1 MLTVWAVA
9 MIATLM
15 ILIMSARVSPI
26 VVLILTPITFGLL
39 TGFGGQLGPM
49 MLKGIGQLAPTAV
62 MLAFAILYFGLMVD
76 AGLFDPVTRF
86 VVRIVHGDPVR
97 ITVGTVV
104 LALAVSLDGNGA
116 TTYIICASAMMPLY
130 RRIGLSPLI
139 LACLLVLS
147 VSIGHIMPWAGP
159 TARAAIALGINPAD
173 IYTPLLPTMLVGALS
188 VIGLAY
194 AFGLRHRRLL
204 SRADSR
210 TPTPDVAKDSIEALP
225 PADDFTKRPRL
236 FFINLI
242 VTVVLLA
249 GLVFSVLPLP
259 ILFMIAS
266 AIALQLNYPSLDA
279 QRVRIAAHAPGI
291 FKVVSLTFAAGI
303 FLGVL
308 NGTGMSDAMAAS
320 IERALPPQVGS
331 FLAPIGAAISLPFYY
346 FGNNDGFFFGVLPTL
361 SRMGAQY
368 GLNSVHLARAAV
380 VAIPVGLLSPLAG
393 STYVLTGLVGVEYS
407 QLQRFALVWA
417 ILLSLLLFVTAIVT
431 GVIPF
436 KAS

>member
-1 MLTVWAVA
+1 M
-9 MIATLM
+9 MATLM
-15 ILIMSARVSPI
+15 ILIISGRMSPV
-26 VVLILTPITFGLL
+26 VVLILTPLAFGLL
-39 TGFGGQLGPM
+39 AGFGAQLGPM

-62 MLAFAILYFGLMVD
+62 MLGFAILYFGLMVD

-86 VVRIVHGDPVR
+86 VVRVVHDDPVR

-116 TTYIICASAMMPLY
+116 TTYIICVSAMMPLY
-130 RRIGLSPLI
+130 RRMGLSPLI

-147 VSIGHIMPWAGP
+147 VSIGHIVPWAGP

-173 IYTPLLPTMLVGALS
+173 IYTPLLPAMIIGALS

-204 SRADSR
+204 HRVDSQ
-210 TPTPDVAKDSIEALP
+210 TPTSDVPNNSIEAHP
-225 PADDFTKRPRL
+225 PTDDLTKRPRL
-236 FFINLI
+236 FLVNLI
-242 VTVVLLA
+242 VTVGLLA

-266 AIALQLNYPSLDA
+266 AIGLQLNYPSLAA
-279 QRVRIAAHAPGI
+279 QKVRIAAHAPNI

-308 NGTGMSDAMAAS
+308 NGTGMSDALGANIA
-320 IERALPPQVGS
+320 RALPLQVGP
-331 FLAPIGAAISLPFYY
+331 FLAPIDAGISLPFYY
-346 FGNNDGFFFGVLPTL
+346 FGNNDGFFFGVLPML
-361 SRMGAQY
+361 SRTAARF
-368 GLNSVHLARAAV
+368 GLDPVHMARAAV

-393 STYVLTGLVGVEYS
+393 STYVLTSLVGIEYS
-407 QLQRFALVWA
+407 QLQRFALMWA
-417 ILLSLLLFVTAIVT
+417 VLLSLILLVTAIVT

-436 KAS
+436 KAGQS

>member
-1 MLTVWAVA
+1 MT
-9 MIATLM
+9 ATLM
-15 ILIMSARVSPI
+15 ILIMSGRISPL
-26 VVLILTPITFGLL
+26 VVLILTPLAFGLL
-39 TGFGGQLGPM
+39 AGFRAELGSM

-76 AGLFDPVTRF
+76 AGLFDPVARF
-86 VVRIVHGDPVR
+86 VVRIAHGDPVR

-104 LALAVSLDGNGA
+104 LALVVSLDGNGA

-130 RRIGLSPLI
+130 RCMGLSPLI

-147 VSIGHIMPWAGP
+147 VSIGHIVPWAGP

-173 IYTPLLPTMLVGALS
+173 IYTPLIPAMLIGAVS

-194 AFGLRHRRLL
+194 TFGRRHRRLL
-204 SRADSR
+204 GRVDSQTLTSHAANDPMEGR
-210 TPTPDVAKDSIEALP
+210 SASDEL
-225 PADDFTKRPRL
+225 TKRPRL
-236 FFINLI
+236 FLINLI
-242 VTVVLLA
+242 VTFCLLA

-266 AIALQLNYPSLDA
+266 AIGLQLNYPSLDA
-279 QRVRIAAHAPGI
+279 QKVRIAAHAANI

-303 FLGVL
+303 FLGIL
-308 NGTGMSDAMAAS
+308 NGTGMSDAMAAN

-346 FGNNDGFFFGVLPTL
+346 FGNNDGFFFGVLPML
-361 SRMGAQY
+361 SRTAAQH
-368 GLNSVHLARAAV
+368 GLNSLHMARAAV

-393 STYVLTGLVGVEYS
+393 STYVLVSLVGIEHS
-407 QLQRFALVWA
+407 QLQRFALMWA
-417 ILLSLLLFVTAIVT
+417 VLLSVILLTAAIVT
-431 GVIPF
+431 GVIPC
-436 KAS
+436 KAG

>member
-1 MLTVWAVA
+1 

-15 ILIMSARVSPI
+15 ILIMSGRISPV
-26 VVLILTPITFGLL
+26 VVLILTPLTFALL
-39 TGFGGQLGPM
+39 AGFGAELGPM

-104 LALAVSLDGNGA
+104 LALVVSLDGNGA

-130 RRIGLSPLI
+130 QRMGLSPLV

-147 VSIGHIMPWAGP
+147 VSIGHIAPWAGP
-159 TARAAIALGINPAD
+159 TARAAIALGINPTD
-173 IYTPLLPTMLVGALS
+173 IYTPLIPAMLIGALS

-194 AFGLRHRRLL
+194 NFGRRHRRLL
-204 SRADSR
+204 SRVDSQ
-210 TPTPDVAKDSIEALP
+210 TPTADVAKDSIEARRPTGDL
-225 PADDFTKRPRL
+225 TKRPKL
-236 FFINLI
+236 FLINLI
-242 VTVVLLA
+242 VTVGLLA
-249 GLVFSVLPLP
+249 GLVYSVLPLP

-266 AIALQLNYPSLDA
+266 AIALQLNYPGLET
-279 QRVRIAAHAPGI
+279 QKVRIAAHAPNI

-308 NGTGMSDAMAAS
+308 NGTGMSDAIAAN
-320 IERALPPQVGS
+320 IERALPPQVGP
-331 FLAPIGAAISLPFYY
+331 FLAPIDAGISLPFYY
-346 FGNNDGFFFGVLPTL
+346 FGNNDGFFFGVLPML
-361 SRMGAQY
+361 SRTAARY
-368 GLNSVHLARAAV
+368 GLDPVQMARAAV
-380 VAIPVGLLSPLAG
+380 VAIPVGLLSPLAA
-393 STYVLTGLVGVEYS
+393 STYVLVSLVGIEHG
-407 QLQRFALVWA
+407 QLQRFALMWA
-417 ILLSLLLFVTAIVT
+417 VLLSLILLAAATVT

-436 KAS
+436 KAG